1 MSITTFGVALA
12 LITGALGAFLYVEQA
27 QSVDAESK
35 ATSAQVVC
43 QADITRLT
51 QDKIMGAS
59 DKDIKAAKSTAIADC
74 DYAQNAVKSRD
85 QEAAAQKKKLQSI
98 QNALL
103 DQDAKKDGKHDGK

>member
-12 LITGALGAFLYVEQA
+12 LITGALGAYLYAEHA
-27 QSVDAESK
+27 QSVDADSK

-51 QDKIMGAS
+51 QDKIIGAS
-59 DKDIKAAKSTAIADC
+59 EKDLAAAKSAAKADC

-85 QEAAAQKKKLQSI
+85 QEAAEQKKKLQSI

-103 DQDAKKDGKHDGK
+103 DQDEKKDGKHDGQ